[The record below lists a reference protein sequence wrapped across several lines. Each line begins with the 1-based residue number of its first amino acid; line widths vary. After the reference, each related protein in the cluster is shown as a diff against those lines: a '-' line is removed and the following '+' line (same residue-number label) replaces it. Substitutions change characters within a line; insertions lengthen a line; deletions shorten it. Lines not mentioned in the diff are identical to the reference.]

1 LTQNAKYKIEA
12 EKQLAFACVGRPKEK
27 SFDVDEKK

>member
-1 LTQNAKYKIEA
+1 MDAIS